1 MRRNVAARTIACW
14 CLGLLPPALAPF
26 MAARAQ
32 SADSTRLPRLPL
44 FTGDDAYLG
53 AFFLVGTLAL
63 RPLDK
68 RIAGEL
74 QEPSPQ
80 ANRLLQNLA
89 TDVRLVADPGA
100 VIIGTSM
107 YAIGRLAH
115 KKELADLG
123 LHGEEAIG
131 VATVVTTAIKWTAG
145 RARPYVVRDT
155 NPSDFGLFRGF
166 RKGSDY
172 SSFPS
177 GHTMSAFAAAAV
189 VANEASRWWPGSQ
202 WYVGSAMYAGATLV
216 GLSRMYNN
224 KHWAT
229 DVIMGA
235 GIGTF
240 AGNKVVRF
248 NHRTNPR
255 NRLDRWLLSASVT
268 PTGHGGL
275 AIAWSVLPR

>member
-1 MRRNVAARTIACW
+1 MRRIVIAKIIARW
-14 CLGLLPPALAPF
+14 CLGLLAVAPY
-26 MAARAQ
+26 AAAYAQ
-32 SADSTRLPRLPL
+32 SADSAQLPHISL
-44 FTGDDAYLG
+44 FARDDAYLG

-80 ANRLLQNLA
+80 ANRLLKNLA
-89 TDVRLVADPGA
+89 TDVRLIADPGSL
-100 VIIGTSM
+100 IIGTSM
-107 YAIGRLAH
+107 YAVGRLAH
-115 KKELADLG
+115 TKELADLG

-131 VATVVTTAIKWTAG
+131 VATVVTSAIKLTAG

-155 NPSDFGLFRGF
+155 NPSDFGLLRGF
-166 RKGSDY
+166 TKGSDY

-202 WYVGSAMYAGATLV
+202 WYVGTAMYAGATAV
-216 GLSRMYNN
+216 ALSRMYDN

-248 NHRTNPR
+248 NHRTSPR

-268 PTGHGGL
+268 PNGHDGL
-275 AIAWSVLPR
+275 AVAWSLLPQ

>member
-1 MRRNVAARTIACW
+1 MRKIFNARCFTYW
-14 CLGLLPPALAPF
+14 CLALLAAPPLAP
-26 MAARAQ
+26 AYAQ
-32 SADSTRLPRLPL
+32 SADSTQLRRISL
-44 FTGDDAYLG
+44 FTRDDAYLG
-53 AFFLVGTLAL
+53 TFFVLGTLAL

-68 RIAGEL
+68 RIAGDL

-80 ANRLLQNLA
+80 ANRLLRNLS
-89 TDVRLVADPGA
+89 TDVRLIADPGSL
-100 VIIGTSM
+100 IIGTSM
-107 YAIGRLAH
+107 YAVGRLAH

-123 LHGEEAIG
+123 LHGEEAIA
-131 VATVVTTAIKWTAG
+131 VATVVTTAIKGIVG

-155 NPSDFGLFRGF
+155 NPSDFGLMRGF
-166 RKGSDY
+166 SKGSDY

-202 WYVGSAMYAGATLV
+202 WYVGTAMYAGATAV
-216 GLSRMYNN
+216 ALSRMYDN

-268 PTGHGGL
+268 PTGHDGL
-275 AIAWSVLPR
+275 AVEWSFCPR

>member
-1 MRRNVAARTIACW
+1 MRNIFAARSVASW
-14 CLGLLPPALAPF
+14 WLGVLAVAPYAPAY
-26 MAARAQ
+26 AQ
-32 SADSTRLPRLPL
+32 SADSTPLRRISL
-44 FTGDDAYLG
+44 FTRDDAYLG
-53 AFFLVGTLAL
+53 AFFIVGTLAL

-80 ANRLLQNLA
+80 TNRVLKNLA
-89 TDVRLVADPGA
+89 RDVRLIADPGSL
-100 VIIGTSM
+100 IIGTSM
-107 YAIGRLAH
+107 YAVGRLAH
-115 KKELADLG
+115 MKELADLG

-155 NPSDFGLFRGF
+155 NPSDFRLMRGF
-166 RKGSDY
+166 SKGSDY

-202 WYVGSAMYAGATLV
+202 WYVGTAMYAGASAV
-216 GLSRMYNN
+216 ALSRMYDN

-248 NHRTNPR
+248 SHRTNPR

-268 PTGHGGL
+268 PNGHDGL
-275 AIAWSVLPR
+275 AVAWSLRPQ

>member
-1 MRRNVAARTIACW
+1 MRRIVNARCFTYW
-14 CLGLLPPALAPF
+14 CLALLALAPL
-26 MAARAQ
+26 APAYAQ
-32 SADSTRLPRLPL
+32 SADSTPLRRISL
-44 FTGDDAYLG
+44 FTRDDAYLG
-53 AFFLVGTLAL
+53 AFFVLGTLAL

-68 RIAGEL
+68 RIAGDL

-80 ANRLLQNLA
+80 ANRLLKNLS
-89 TDVRLVADPGA
+89 TDVRLIADPGSL
-100 VIIGTSM
+100 IIGTSM
-107 YAIGRLAH
+107 YAVGRLTH
-115 KKELADLG
+115 TKELADLG
-123 LHGEEAIG
+123 LHGEEAIA
-131 VATVVTTAIKWTAG
+131 VATVVTTAIKGTVG

-155 NPSDFGLFRGF
+155 NPSDFGLMRGF
-166 RKGSDY
+166 SKGSDY

-202 WYVGSAMYAGATLV
+202 WYVGTAMYAGATAV
-216 GLSRMYNN
+216 ALSRMYDN

-268 PTGHGGL
+268 PNGHDGL
-275 AIAWSVLPR
+275 AVAWSLWPQ

>member
-1 MRRNVAARTIACW
+1 MRRIFTTPRVAFW
-14 CLGLLPPALAPF
+14 CLGVLAVAPY
-26 MAARAQ
+26 ASAYAQ
-32 SADSTRLPRLPL
+32 SADSTPLPRISL
-44 FTGDDAYLG
+44 FTRDDAYLG
-53 AFFLVGTLAL
+53 AFFVVGTLAL

-80 ANRLLQNLA
+80 TNRVLKNLA
-89 TDVRLVADPGA
+89 TDVRLIADPGSL
-100 VIIGTSM
+100 IIGTSM
-107 YAIGRLAH
+107 YAVGRIAH
-115 KKELADLG
+115 KPELADLG

-131 VATVVTTAIKWTAG
+131 LATVVTTAIKWTAG

-155 NPSDFGLFRGF
+155 NPSDFGLIRGF
-166 RKGSDY
+166 SRGSDY

-202 WYVGSAMYAGATLV
+202 WYVGTVMYAGAV
-216 GLSRMYNN
+216 AVALSRMYDN

-268 PTGHGGL
+268 PTGHDGL
-275 AIAWSVLPR
+275 AIAWSLWPR

>member
-1 MRRNVAARTIACW
+1 MRRMVIAKLIARW
-14 CLGLLPPALAPF
+14 CLGLLALAPY
-26 MAARAQ
+26 APAYAQ
-32 SADSTRLPRLPL
+32 STQEAQLPRISL
-44 FTGDDAYLG
+44 FTRDDAYLG
-53 AFFLVGTLAL
+53 AFFVLGTLAL

-74 QEPSPQ
+74 QAPSPQ
-80 ANRLLQNLA
+80 ANRLLKNLA
-89 TDVRLVADPGA
+89 TDVRLIADPGSL
-100 VIIGTSM
+100 IIGTSM
-107 YAIGRLAH
+107 YAVGRLAH
-115 KKELADLG
+115 TKELADLG

-131 VATVVTTAIKWTAG
+131 VATVVTTAIKMTAG

-155 NPSDFGLFRGF
+155 NPSDFGLLRGLT
-166 RKGSDY
+166 KGSDY

-202 WYVGSAMYAGATLV
+202 WYVGTAMYAGATAV
-216 GLSRMYNN
+216 ALSRMYDN

-255 NRLDRWLLSASVT
+255 NRVDRWLLSASVT
-268 PTGHGGL
+268 PNGHDGL
-275 AIAWSVLPR
+275 AVAWSLLPR

>member
-1 MRRNVAARTIACW
+1 MRTIFTTPRVAFW
-14 CLGLLPPALAPF
+14 CLGVLAVAPYAPAY
-26 MAARAQ
+26 AQ
-32 SADSTRLPRLPL
+32 SADTTTLSRISL
-44 FTGDDAYLG
+44 FTRDDAYLG
-53 AFFLVGTLAL
+53 AFFALGTLAL

-80 ANRLLQNLA
+80 TNRVLKNLA
-89 TDVRLVADPGA
+89 TDVRLIADPGSL
-100 VIIGTSM
+100 IIGTSM
-107 YAIGRLAH
+107 YAVGRIAH
-115 KKELADLG
+115 KPELADLG

-131 VATVVTTAIKWTAG
+131 LATVVTTAIKWTAG

-155 NPSDFGLFRGF
+155 NPSDFGLMRGF
-166 RKGSDY
+166 SRGSDY

-202 WYVGSAMYAGATLV
+202 WYVGTVMYAGAV
-216 GLSRMYNN
+216 AVALSRMYDN

-275 AIAWSVLPR
+275 AVAWSLWPR